1 MLVGLKK
8 YDENLDT
15 ARSLEVEED
24 LDSCRDKIV
33 TLLDEEY
40 GLSESQARELL
51 VLDKTAYTDKVVAI
65 AMKKQS

>member
-1 MLVGLKK
+1 M
-8 YDENLDT
+8 
-15 ARSLEVEED
+15 EED